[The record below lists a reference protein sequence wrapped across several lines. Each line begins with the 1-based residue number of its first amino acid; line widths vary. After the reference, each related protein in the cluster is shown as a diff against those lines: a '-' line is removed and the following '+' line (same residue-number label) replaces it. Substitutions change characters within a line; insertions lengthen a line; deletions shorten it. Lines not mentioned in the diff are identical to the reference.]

1 MQSARQ
7 SQSGMEF
14 LGKGN
19 APKTRLGV
27 TREPLLRTP
36 YELLLSEEIGGAECK
51 LVGASR
57 SEGLVAESSN

>member
-1 MQSARQ
+1 
-7 SQSGMEF
+7 MEF

-51 LVGASR
+51 LVGVGR

>member
-14 LGKGN
+14 LGKEN
-19 APKTRLGV
+19 APKARLGV
-27 TREPLLRTP
+27 AREPLLRTP
-36 YELLLSEEIGGAECK
+36 YELLLSEEIGDAECK
-51 LVGASR
+51 LVGAGR